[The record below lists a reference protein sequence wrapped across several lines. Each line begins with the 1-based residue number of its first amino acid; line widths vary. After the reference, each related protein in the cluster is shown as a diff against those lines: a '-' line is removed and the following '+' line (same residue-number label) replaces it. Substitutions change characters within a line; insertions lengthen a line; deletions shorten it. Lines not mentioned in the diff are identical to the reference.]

1 MVETELTERQM
12 GSARE
17 VAERI
22 AGNTIPG
29 RSNSKVVNNIRGVD
43 EVVQSFIEDINNWFE
58 IVDVRVY
65 RDGKIGLP
73 CRYRWTIK
81 RWASNDMDQW
91 LMDNGW
97 ELLHH
102 RKADSKEHR
111 SNEME
116 ARYRKEIEGREVYAN
131 MYVEFTEDVFEAL
144 QEDSVIKSAE
154 ENVQR
159 EQKAK
164 DILTEKRRS

>member
-1 MVETELTERQM
+1 MAEAELTNREV

-29 RSNSKVVNNIRGVD
+29 RSNSEVVNNIRGVD
-43 EVVQSFIEDINNWFE
+43 EVVQSFIEDVNNWFE
-58 IVDVRVY
+58 VVDVRIY
-65 RDGKIGLP
+65 RGGEVGVP

-116 ARYRKEIEGREVYAN
+116 ARYRKEIEGRQVYAN
-131 MYVEFTEDVFEAL
+131 IYVEFTEDVFEAL
-144 QEDSVIKSAE
+144 QGGQAIKSAE
-154 ENVQR
+154 E
-159 EQKAK
+159 KARRGEK
-164 DILTEKRRS
+164 AEDILSEKRSG